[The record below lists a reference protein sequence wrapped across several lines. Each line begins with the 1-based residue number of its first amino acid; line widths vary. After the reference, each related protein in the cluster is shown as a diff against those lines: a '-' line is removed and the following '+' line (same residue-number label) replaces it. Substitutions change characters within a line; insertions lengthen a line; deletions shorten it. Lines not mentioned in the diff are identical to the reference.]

1 MSEQRY
7 DFANA
12 TFFFFK
18 TIGRRP
24 GGFLAILIAQ
34 LIAYAVLVS
43 ILFAALAPAL
53 ATIMRLAQ
61 SKSEPEFG
69 EVLAII
75 GSFGLTGLLGTVLY
89 IIVLVSVQA
98 AWLRLMTRDEVK
110 PVIPLRFGLDELR
123 LLGVNIVLL
132 AIAIVISL
140 FGSVFFVLAGAGGAG
155 LIAAGEGSV
164 WSGLGAGLLGF
175 LFSVAIG
182 VALIWLA
189 IKFAAAPAMTINERA
204 FRVFESFSATRG
216 IVGWMFLSYLVLLV
230 VYLVLG
236 VIVGIIQQIVL
247 FAGFA
252 GSFQA
257 IEQMSTTGVK
267 TAEQVFDMAGQLFSQ
282 PGIAASLILF
292 LLLQFIMQVFME
304 GLWHGVGAYA
314 AVRHSGGD
322 TARTEDIGAPAG
334 SVGDA
339 PHEG

>member
-7 DFANA
+7 DFATA

-24 GGFLAILIAQ
+24 GGFLAILITQ

-123 LLGVNIVLL
+123 LLGVATEGELGLQLL
-132 AIAIVISL
+132 QAFDGVGVIA
-140 FGSVFFVLAGAGGAG
+140 GPQGP
-155 LIAAGEGSV
+155 
-164 WSGLGAGLLGF
+164 LGAVVEYLLGDVEIFPALF
-175 LFSVAIG
+175 LFVAD
-182 VALIWLA
+182 
-189 IKFAAAPAMTINERA
+189 ERHPG
-204 FRVFESFSATRG
+204 ATR
-216 IVGWMFLSYLVLLV
+216 
-230 VYLVLG
+230 
-236 VIVGIIQQIVL
+236 
-247 FAGFA
+247 AN
-252 GSFQA
+252 
-257 IEQMSTTGVK
+257 E
-267 TAEQVFDMAGQLFSQ
+267 
-282 PGIAASLILF
+282 
-292 LLLQFIMQVFME
+292 
-304 GLWHGVGAYA
+304 
-314 AVRHSGGD
+314 
-322 TARTEDIGAPAG
+322 
-334 SVGDA
+334 
-339 PHEG
+339 